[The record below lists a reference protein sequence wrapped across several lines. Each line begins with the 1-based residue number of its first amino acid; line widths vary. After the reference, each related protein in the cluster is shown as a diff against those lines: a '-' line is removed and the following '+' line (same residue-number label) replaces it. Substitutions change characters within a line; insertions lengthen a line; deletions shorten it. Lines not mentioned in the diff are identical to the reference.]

1 LKETV
6 MILALIAL
14 IAAAPEAP
22 VVVSSLETE
31 QLAESCRGKDS
42 DASQSFCT
50 GYILG
55 AFDTLSMARQ
65 ICPSPTNAS
74 TLEAIAA
81 TRKYLRTN
89 RKAWD
94 AAPAFLVRDALK
106 GAFPCKSATKAK
118 PKAKA
123 KANASKSKAKP
134 TRKAASR
141 QRD

>member
-1 LKETV
+1 

-14 IAAAPEAP
+14 MAAPTDAP
-22 VVVSSLETE
+22 VVVSSLRTE
-31 QLAESCRGKDS
+31 QLADACRGEDS
-42 DASQSFCT
+42 ESTPGFCT

-65 ICPSPTNAS
+65 ICPSATSAS

-81 TRKYLRTN
+81 TRKYLRTH

-94 AAPAFLVRDALK
+94 SAPAFLVRDALK
-106 GAFPCKSATKAK
+106 GAFPCKVALKPKAKPKRKVK

-123 KANASKSKAKP
+123 KSGPKTTAKK
-134 TRKAASR
+134 RRA
-141 QRD
+141 